1 MKFKTIK
8 WKCMIFH
15 ENVVVTDVVYASTWA
30 ELNDAL
36 LYIDPFVGRI
46 EMARILMT
54 RALDD
59 NGHIVDVKDVVS
71 GKGCNCTCIGCRGV
85 VWAKKGPVTAHH
97 FAHEPNSIEQ
107 NTCTWKPETE
117 IHVLA
122 KEVLATDRQLLLPIG
137 TINPV
142 LKNIRFDEMICEVY
156 EGRIIPDVIGFI
168 EGEKVLI
175 EVAVTHFCDSEKI
188 KELKKVNATCI
199 ELDLSG
205 FRVKGEII
213 SKEEIR
219 DYLKK
224 CPKKW
229 VSVAPVGNFSEMI
242 YSHNRQQLLSLQH
255 QYSSLS
261 SKHHTEVKRLN
272 AEFDAIKNMRE
283 SELSDMQRVI
293 QQARNAEM
301 NASSVIE
308 QWDRIKIDKES
319 SISEA
324 EDKIILLEDQYRSL
338 EMELKKRL
346 SHVQDEIYK
355 KQDLLN
361 DLLNLDELKAEFYS
375 QVDDIN
381 RTIKAKETQLD
392 ASEVEIRRHSA
403 SLDLIQKN
411 LNNSLISLQEREDAL
426 IEKAKGL
433 ATIVDI
439 KAREQ
444 AKVMFEQLLKEKSKE
459 IKALEEKERQAIRAI
474 DDLRRKYSSF
484 MKIPD

>member
-1 MKFKTIK
+1 
-8 WKCMIFH
+8 
-15 ENVVVTDVVYASTWA
+15 
-30 ELNDAL
+30 
-36 LYIDPFVGRI
+36 
-46 EMARILMT
+46 MARILMT

-71 GKGCNCTCIGCRGV
+71 GKGCNCTCIGCQGV
-85 VWAKKGPVTAHH
+85 VWAMKGPIKAHY

-107 NTCTWKPETE
+107 NSCTWKPETE
-117 IHVLA
+117 IHILA

-137 TINPV
+137 TINPIHQ
-142 LKNIRFDEMICEVY
+142 NISFDEMACEVY
-156 EGRIIPDVIGFI
+156 EGRVIPDVIGFI
-168 EGEKVLI
+168 DGEKVLI
-175 EVAVTHFCDSEKI
+175 EVAVTHFCDREKI

-219 DYLKK
+219 GYLKR

-261 SKHHTEVKRLN
+261 SKHDAEVKRLN
-272 AEFDAIKNMRE
+272 AKYNAIKNTSQ

-293 QQARNAEM
+293 QQARNAER
-301 NASSVIE
+301 NASSILE
-308 QWDRIKIDKES
+308 QWDRIRIDKES
-319 SISEA
+319 SISEI
-324 EDKIILLEDQYRSL
+324 EDKIILLEDQYRSF

-346 SHVQDEIYK
+346 YHVQDEIDK

-361 DLLNLDELKAEFYS
+361 ALLNLDELKAEFYS

-381 RTIKAKETQLD
+381 RTIKAKEAQLD
-392 ASEVEIRRHSA
+392 AGEVEIHRRLA

-411 LNNSLISLQEREDAL
+411 LNNNLISLQEREEAL
-426 IEKAKGL
+426 TERSKDL
-433 ATIVDI
+433 ASIVDI

-444 AKVMFEQLLKEKSKE
+444 TKGMFEQLLKEKSNE
-459 IKALEEKERQAIRAI
+459 IKALEEKERKAKKDI
-474 DDLRRKYSSF
+474 DDLRRKYSSYI
-484 MKIPD
+484 KIP

>member
-1 MKFKTIK
+1 M
-8 WKCMIFH
+8 
-15 ENVVVTDVVYASTWA
+15 
-30 ELNDAL
+30 
-36 LYIDPFVGRI
+36 GRI

-71 GKGCNCTCIGCRGV
+71 GKACNCTCIGCQGA
-85 VWAKKGPVTAHH
+85 VWAMKGPIKAHY

-107 NTCTWKPETE
+107 NSCTWKPETE
-117 IHVLA
+117 IHILA

-137 TINPV
+137 TINPIH
-142 LKNIRFDEMICEVY
+142 KNIAFDEMVCEVY
-156 EGRIIPDVIGFI
+156 EGRVIPDVIGFI

-272 AEFDAIKNMRE
+272 AEFDVIKNMRE

-308 QWDRIKIDKES
+308 QWDRIRIDKES

-361 DLLNLDELKAEFYS
+361 DLLNLDEIKAEFYS

-403 SLDLIQKN
+403 SLYLIQKN